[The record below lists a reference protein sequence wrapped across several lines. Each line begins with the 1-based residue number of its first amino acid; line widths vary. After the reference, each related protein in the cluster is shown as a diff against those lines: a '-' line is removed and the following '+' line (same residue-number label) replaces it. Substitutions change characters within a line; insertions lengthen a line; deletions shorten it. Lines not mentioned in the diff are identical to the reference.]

1 MPDADAPV
9 LCPIPPCLVAPG
21 SGSADFVTLIAVAD
35 LRPGGLRRI
44 SFGDLDLVVAATTA
58 GIVVTDDRC
67 PHMAAPLSLGTL
79 DGCVVACVLH
89 RGSFDLS
96 TGETATFPTTGG
108 LDASGALHAPW
119 APAGTPPKPEPSAAK
134 AQARTL
140 TRTRRLRFY
149 PTRVRA
155 GILEARVPGA
165 TGDAEG

>member
-1 MPDADAPV
+1 MPNVDAPV
-9 LCPIPPCLVAPG
+9 LCPIPPHMVAPG
-21 SGSADFVTLIAVAD
+21 SPSADFTPLVAVAD
-35 LRPGGLRRI
+35 LPVGGLRRV
-44 SFGDLDLVVAATTA
+44 SFGDLDLVVAATTC

-79 DGCVVACVLH
+79 DGCIVACVLH

-108 LDASGALHAPW
+108 LDADGVLHAPW
-119 APAGTPPKPEPSAAK
+119 APAGTPPKPEPSASK

-165 TGDAEG
+165 RDDVDD